1 VRAVRCGKE
10 GSEMRDERPNFR
22 RTTNETRAQ
31 TRGKNDRKKRFA
43 THRAWL
49 RSRSECSLNRRMSGK
64 LARWPPG
71 FIVKSRGWFVIC
83 FARHDGPKQATIR
96 GESSEHPQSI
106 MKERLQ
112 ALMGFW
118 RTHLVLIFFGCGEV
132 EEAVNFVIRHVFRF
146 DICCPS
152 PGQVNARQSQYRAPC
167 KERSC
172 CAPSSSSPRYLS
184 KMGSSLMASTA
195 ARLVV
200 RFRLKSLDW
209 K

>member
-1 VRAVRCGKE
+1 MRGAVRCGKE

-112 ALMGFW
+112 ALMGFLAHAP
-118 RTHLVLIFFGCGEV
+118 RADLLRLRRGRGGGK
-132 EEAVNFVIRHVFRF
+132 FR
-146 DICCPS
+146 DPACVS
-152 PGQVNARQSQYRAPC
+152 V
-167 KERSC
+167 
-172 CAPSSSSPRYLS
+172 RYLLS
-184 KMGSSLMASTA
+184 VARSSQRSAESVQSSL
-195 ARLVV
+195 
-200 RFRLKSLDW
+200 
-209 K
+209 